1 MKTCTSA
8 SKRVDPGVG
17 GILHSM
23 CSACSFDVL
32 PFLCHMIPSFG
43 VTTEPDVREVPISSS
58 DDFIILGSDGVWDMI
73 NEFDVIALIDKAQA
87 ETATSER
94 KDEAQEATAVVNVRA
109 ASDALPSWDAAA
121 VAYDLCR
128 MARKRWRE
136 KANRIDDIT
145 AIAVNL
151 RRVMA
156 RTMSANI
163 SAGTSPPARRRAPS
177 HDKVKSTSH
186 RARGVSSMR

>member
-1 MKTCTSA
+1 M
-8 SKRVDPGVG
+8 
-17 GILHSM
+17 
-23 CSACSFDVL
+23 
-32 PFLCHMIPSFG
+32 
-43 VTTEPDVREVPISSS
+43 REVPVSSS

-73 NEFDVIALIDKAQA
+73 NEFDVIALVDKAQA
-87 ETATSER
+87 DA
-94 KDEAQEATAVVNVRA
+94 AAAA
-109 ASDALPSWDAAA
+109 ASASESHGETTENVAAGSDAPPSWDAAA
-121 VAYDLCR
+121 LAYDLCR

-177 HDKVKSTSH
+177 HDKVVKS
-186 RARGVSSMR
+186 ARQRMRGLSSTR